1 MPLHFCIFESLAS
14 KILKCDCVMN
24 QSLILLAYITLK
36 AYMKDLP
43 LLKDKLRHIDIK
55 KKLFEEC
62 LDGSVG

>member
-1 MPLHFCIFESLAS
+1 
-14 KILKCDCVMN
+14 MN

-43 LLKDKLRHIDIK
+43 LLKDIDIK